1 MEERKRQMADPFR
14 IFISE
19 PTYLVGAYWSGERW
33 YPMGWNQDGYV
44 IDQENP
50 TSLDIANGLQEQIRS
65 TGSKITS

>member
-1 MEERKRQMADPFR
+1 MSGSNPPQFK

-44 IDQENP
+44 ISKEEP
-50 TSLDIANGLQEQIRS
+50 TTLDINDEIQKQFRT
-65 TGSKITS
+65 TGSKITT